1 MAKQTRASTG
11 LVVAAAVLALA
22 ACGGGGGGGGQASG
36 ARICDYLPEACKDG
50 KPLLSDLPP
59 LSVTKTADG
68 RTCYEMAY
76 TEDWPKHAGR
86 HLRLCGKRG
95 AKNPQLVCF
104 AGAKRLSDSDQ
115 RWPRACDVANVAL
128 NDHGLVWMT
137 ATGGPEPSPG

>member
-1 MAKQTRASTG
+1 MAKQTGAPTG

-22 ACGGGGGGGGQASG
+22 ACGGGGDGGGKTSG

-50 KPLLSDLPP
+50 KPLLSDLP

-76 TEDWPKHAGR
+76 TEDWPKRIGR
-86 HLRLCGKRG
+86 HVRLCGRRG
-95 AKNPQLVCF
+95 AKNAQLACF
-104 AGAKRLSDSDQ
+104 AGSERLSDSDQ
-115 RWPRACDVANVAL
+115 RWPPACDVANVAL

-137 ATGGPEPSPG
+137 RNGGPEPSPG